1 MKIAVCAQSDNTN
14 ATVDTRFGRA
24 GAFAIFDTDSNQW
37 TFAPNQQNL
46 QAAQGAGIQAA
57 QSILN
62 TGAEV
67 LLAANVGP
75 KAVAA
80 LQTGS
85 VDIYQVDASMTI
97 QQAVADYT
105 DGKLTQLTTANVEGH
120 WA

>member
-1 MKIAVCAQSDNTN
+1 MKIAVCAQSENVN

-24 GAFAIFDTDSNQW
+24 GAFGVYDIESNEW
-37 TFAPNQQNL
+37 TFAPNAQNL

-80 LQTGS
+80 LTTAE
-85 VDIYQVDASMTI
+85 VAIYQVEASMTLAE
-97 QQAVADYT
+97 AVDAYIA
-105 DGKLTQLTTANVEGH
+105 GKLTQLSQANVEGH
-120 WA
+120 WV